1 MKTVSSRSSIEFDP
15 FSPNFLADP
24 YSFYQY
30 LREEDPIHRS
40 PYGMWVLSRYADV
53 ATALRD
59 SRLSS
64 RPSRYSV
71 HSLSN
76 RQRFPA
82 AKIAGHLLPF
92 LDPPDHT
99 RLRRLLAKVIT
110 ETLVVDIRGRIR
122 QIVNEL
128 LNPLVDQGEM
138 DIIKD
143 FANLLPVF
151 VIAEILGI
159 PNQDRRL
166 LKEWSSCFFYIFS
179 PMPSTETYQRLNQ
192 AILDF
197 SAYLRELVV
206 HRRRQP
212 QRDVISSLIHVR
224 DELGQLSEDELIAT
238 CILLFA
244 NGEETL
250 AHLIGNGML
259 ALLKSPAQLRMLR
272 NQPTL
277 IKSAV
282 EELLRYDTPAQ
293 VVGRT
298 ATEIMRWHGRIIP
311 AGDPVFLLLG
321 SANRDPDRFSDPD
334 RLNITREDNDHL
346 GFGGGR
352 HSCLG
357 AGIARAEA
365 QIAINTLL
373 ALTQDIVLVS
383 NTVKWRD
390 SIFIR
395 GVDSLPVRFEKAI

>member
-1 MKTVSSRSSIEFDP
+1 
-15 FSPNFLADP
+15 
-24 YSFYQY
+24 
-30 LREEDPIHRS
+30 
-40 PYGMWVLSRYADV
+40 MWVISRYADV

-71 HSLSN
+71 HSSSN

-82 AKIAGHLLPF
+82 AKVADHLLPF

-110 ETLVVDIRGRIR
+110 ETLVADFRGRIR
-122 QIVNEL
+122 QIVNQV
-128 LNPLVDQGEM
+128 LNPLLDRGEM
-138 DIIKD
+138 DIVKD
-143 FANLLPVF
+143 FASFLPVF

-166 LKEWSSCFFYIFS
+166 LKEWSSWFFYIFS
-179 PMPSTETYQRLNQ
+179 PMPSAEVYQRLNQ

-197 SAYLRELVV
+197 SDYLRELVV
-206 HRRRQP
+206 HRRRRP
-212 QRDVISSLIHVR
+212 QHDVISSLIHVR
-224 DELGQLSEDELIAT
+224 DELDQLGDDELIAT

-250 AHLIGNGML
+250 VHLIGNGML
-259 ALLKSPAQLRMLR
+259 ALLKNPAQLRMLK

-298 ATEIMRWHGRIIP
+298 ALETMQWHDRLIA

-321 SANRDPDRFSDPD
+321 SANRDPGRFVEPD
-334 RLNITREDNDHL
+334 ILDITREDNDHL

-365 QIAINTLL
+365 QIAIGALL
-373 ALTQDIVLVS
+373 ALTQDIALVDD
-383 NTVKWRD
+383 TLKWRD
-390 SIFIR
+390 SIFLR
-395 GVDSLPVRFEKAI
+395 GVDSLPVRFKKAI

>member
-1 MKTVSSRSSIEFDP
+1 
-15 FSPNFLADP
+15 
-24 YSFYQY
+24 
-30 LREEDPIHRS
+30 
-40 PYGMWVLSRYADV
+40 
-53 ATALRD
+53 
-59 SRLSS
+59 
-64 RPSRYSV
+64 
-71 HSLSN
+71 
-76 RQRFPA
+76 
-82 AKIAGHLLPF
+82 
-92 LDPPDHT
+92 
-99 RLRRLLAKVIT
+99 LAKVIT
-110 ETLVVDIRGRIR
+110 ETLVTDIRGRIR

-128 LNPLVDQGEM
+128 LNPLVDQGEL

-143 FANLLPVF
+143 FASSLPVL

-159 PNQDRRL
+159 PDQDRRL
-166 LKEWSSCFFYIFS
+166 LKEWSRWVFYIFS
-179 PMPSTETYQRLNQ
+179 PMPTTETYQRLNQ
-192 AILDF
+192 AILEF
-197 SAYLRELVV
+197 SDYLRELVV
-206 HRRRQP
+206 HRRRHP
-212 QRDVISSLIHVR
+212 QRDVVSNLIHVR

-250 AHLIGNGML
+250 VHLIGNGML
-259 ALLKSPAQLRMLR
+259 ALLNNPVQLRMLR

-298 ATEIMRWHGRIIP
+298 ATETMRWHDRTIA
-311 AGDPVFLLLG
+311 AGDPIFLLLG
-321 SANRDPDRFSDPD
+321 SANRDPDRFPEPD
-334 RLNITREDNDHL
+334 RLNIAREDNDHL

-383 NTVKWRD
+383 DTIKWHD

-395 GVDSLPVRFEKAI
+395 GVDSLRVRFDRAI

>member
-1 MKTVSSRSSIEFDP
+1 MNTVEFDP
-15 FSPNFLADP
+15 FSPSFLAAP
-24 YSFYQY
+24 YSFYQH
-30 LREEDPIHRS
+30 LREKDPIHHS
-40 PYGMWVLSRYADV
+40 PYGMWVLSRYTDV

-71 HSLSN
+71 HSSSN

-110 ETLVVDIRGRIR
+110 DTLVTDIRGRIR
-122 QIVNEL
+122 QIVDEL
-128 LNPLVDQGEM
+128 LNPLIEQGEM
-138 DIIKD
+138 DIIND
-143 FANLLPVF
+143 FARFLPVF

-166 LKEWSSCFFYIFS
+166 LKEWSSWFFYIFS
-179 PMPSTETYQRLNQ
+179 PMPATEIYQRLNQ

-197 SAYLRELVV
+197 SDYLRELVV

-212 QRDVISSLIHVR
+212 QRDVISSLVYAR
-224 DELGQLSEDELIAT
+224 DEFDQLGDDELIAT

-250 AHLIGNGML
+250 VHLIGNGML
-259 ALLKSPAQLRMLR
+259 ALLNNPAQLCMLK

-298 ATEIMRWHGRIIP
+298 ATENMQWYGRIIA

-321 SANRDPDRFSDPD
+321 SANRDSSRFVEPDI
-334 RLNITREDNDHL
+334 LNIARKDNDHL

-365 QIAINTLL
+365 QIAISTLL
-373 ALTQDIVLVS
+373 ALTQNITLVG
-383 NTVKWRD
+383 NTFKWRD
-390 SIFIR
+390 SIFVR
-395 GVDSLPVRFEKAI
+395 GVDSLPVRFERAI